1 MKRAGFTIVE
11 LLIVIVV
18 IAILAAITIVAF
30 NGIQERARVGS
41 VSSALS
47 QANKKLAAF
56 AVDGNG
62 YPASLSAV
70 DIADSSSV
78 SYQYTVNNSAN
89 PATYC
94 ITATTGATSYK
105 SSSSSPTPSSGGCA
119 GHGVGGATAITN
131 LVSNPGLESNTTG
144 LGSWAG
150 TGGVTTVTRV
160 TPGGQTGTAFGRVT
174 WTTGTTAVNGG
185 PSLSIPVSA
194 NQPYSASI
202 HVRSNKNQTVYMEMK
217 YQAGSTVLSY
227 PNSGA
232 VTLTANTWRRI
243 TYTSTSPAT
252 ATSLILGV
260 YSTNGGTAWVANDYM
275 DADSII
281 VTNGTTPQNYA
292 DGNSTDWVWNGTP
305 NNSTSTG
312 PAL

>member
-1 MKRAGFTIVE
+1 
-11 LLIVIVV
+11 
-18 IAILAAITIVAF
+18 
-30 NGIQERARVGS
+30 
-41 VSSALS
+41 
-47 QANKKLAAF
+47 
-56 AVDGNG
+56 
-62 YPASLSAV
+62 
-70 DIADSSSV
+70 
-78 SYQYTVNNSAN
+78 
-89 PATYC
+89 
-94 ITATTGATSYK
+94 
-105 SSSSSPTPSSGGCA
+105 
-119 GHGVGGATAITN
+119 
-131 LVSNPGLESNTTG
+131 
-144 LGSWAG
+144 
-150 TGGVTTVTRV
+150 
-160 TPGGQTGTAFGRVT
+160 
-174 WTTGTTAVNGG
+174 
-185 PSLSIPVSA
+185 
-194 NQPYSASI
+194 
-202 HVRSNKNQTVYMEMK
+202 MK